1 MNTKVRQSGITMW
14 GMLVIALLVVF
25 FALLLFMLIP
35 PYLEDLKV
43 SGALKSVERQAQ
55 GSTMSNIEIMEAL
68 RKRFDIDDVTHV
80 SIKDIKIESRG
91 NFKVIKIGY
100 ERVVPLAFNISAL
113 LEFNHSVEV
122 PAFE

>member
-1 MNTKVRQSGITMW
+1 MNSTARQSGVTMW

-25 FALLLFMLIP
+25 FALLLFKLIP

-43 SGALKSVERQAQ
+43 SGALDSVERQAQ
-55 GSTMSNIEIMEAL
+55 GGAMSNPEIIEAL

-80 SIKDIKIESRG
+80 SLQDIRIERRA
-91 NFKVIKIGY
+91 NVKVITIEY
-100 ERVVPLAFNISAL
+100 ETVVPLVFNISAL
-113 LEFNHSVEV
+113 LDFNHSVEI